1 MSADIS
7 RLKDIL
13 AKSKAVIKKT
23 EEEYGSVTPNNNR
36 GTTSNNNSN
45 TIYEEKEMPNL
56 TEQFAQKYGI
66 TDGKINRSVAP
77 KNGRYPN
84 MNKSKMPDAIKQAM
98 METPIDIPENPFSV
112 GSFDL
117 EDVPE
122 LVEQPKQVVRETT
135 QRNTPNIDADTIR
148 QIVREEIEDVVRD
161 VVGEY
166 LDNSLVTEDIQIKV
180 GETIFSGNLK
190 PLPKKSKKK

>member
-1 MSADIS
+1 MEADIS
-7 RLKDIL
+7 KLKNIL
-13 AKSKAVIKKT
+13 AKSKAIMKQT
-23 EEEYGSVTPNNNR
+23 EENLGETKR
-36 GTTSNNNSN
+36 NNSN
-45 TIYEEKEMPNL
+45 TSYTNEYEEKEIPNL
-56 TEQFAQKYGI
+56 TEEFAQKYGI
-66 TDGKINRSVAP
+66 TDGKINKSVAP

-98 METPIDIPENPFSV
+98 METPIDIPENPYSV

-135 QRNTPNIDADTIR
+135 QRKTSNINTDTIR

-161 VVGEY
+161 VVSEY
-166 LDNSLVTEDIQIKV
+166 LDKSLVTEDIQIKV

-190 PLPKKSKKK
+190 PLPKKKRK

>member
-1 MSADIS
+1 MEADIS
-7 RLKDIL
+7 KLKNIL
-13 AKSKAVIKKT
+13 AKSKAIMKQT
-23 EEEYGSVTPNNNR
+23 EENLGETKR
-36 GTTSNNNSN
+36 NNSN
-45 TIYEEKEMPNL
+45 TSYTNEYEEKEMPNL

-66 TDGKINRSVAP
+66 TDGKLNMSVAP

-84 MNKSKMPDAIKQAM
+84 MEKSKMPDAIKQAM

-122 LVEQPKQVVRETT
+122 LVEQPRQVVRETT
-135 QRNTPNIDADTIR
+135 QRNTTNIDADTIR

-161 VVGEY
+161 VVSEY
-166 LDNSLVTEDIQIKV
+166 LDKSLVTEDIQIKV

-190 PLPKKSKKK
+190 PLPKKRKK

>member
-7 RLKDIL
+7 KLKNIL
-13 AKSKAVIKKT
+13 AKSKAIMKQT
-23 EEEYGSVTPNNNR
+23 EENLGETKR
-36 GTTSNNNSN
+36 NNSN
-45 TIYEEKEMPNL
+45 TSYTNEYEEKEIPNL
-56 TEQFAQKYGI
+56 TEEFAQKYGI
-66 TDGKINRSVAP
+66 TDGKINKSVAP

-98 METPIDIPENPFSV
+98 METPIDIPENPYSV

-135 QRNTPNIDADTIR
+135 QRKTSNINTDTIR

-166 LDNSLVTEDIQIKV
+166 LDKSLVTEDIQIKV

>member
-1 MSADIS
+1 MEADIS
-7 RLKDIL
+7 KLKNIL
-13 AKSKAVIKKT
+13 AKSKAIMKQT
-23 EEEYGSVTPNNNR
+23 EENLGETKR
-36 GTTSNNNSN
+36 NNSN
-45 TIYEEKEMPNL
+45 TSYTNEYEEKEMPNL

-66 TDGKINRSVAP
+66 TDGKLNMSVAP

-84 MNKSKMPDAIKQAM
+84 MEKSKMPDAIKQAM
-98 METPIDIPENPFSV
+98 METPIDIPENPYSV

-122 LVEQPKQVVRETT
+122 LIEQPKQVVRETT
-135 QRNTPNIDADTIR
+135 QRKTSNINTDTIR

-161 VVGEY
+161 VVSEY
-166 LDNSLVTEDIQIKV
+166 LDKSLVTEDIQIKV

-190 PLPKKSKKK
+190 PLPKRRKK

>member
-1 MSADIS
+1 MEADIS
-7 RLKDIL
+7 KLKNIL
-13 AKSKAVIKKT
+13 AKSKAIMKQT
-23 EEEYGSVTPNNNR
+23 EENLGETKR
-36 GTTSNNNSN
+36 NNSN
-45 TIYEEKEMPNL
+45 TSYTNEYEEKEMPNL

-66 TDGKINRSVAP
+66 TDGKLNMSVAP

-84 MNKSKMPDAIKQAM
+84 MEKSKMPDAIKQAM
-98 METPIDIPENPFSV
+98 METPIDIPENPYSV

-135 QRNTPNIDADTIR
+135 QKNTSNINTDTIR

-161 VVGEY
+161 VVSEY
-166 LDNSLVTEDIQIKV
+166 LDKSLVTEDIQIKV

-190 PLPKKSKKK
+190 PLPKKKRK

>member
-1 MSADIS
+1 MAADIN

-13 AKSKAVIKKT
+13 TKSKAVMKKT
-23 EEEYGSVTPNNNR
+23 EEQLGSTNTRNGN
-36 GTTSNNNSN
+36 TTYVNEG
-45 TIYEEKEMPNL
+45 EEKEMPNL
-56 TEQFAQKYGI
+56 TEQFSERYGM
-66 TDGKINRSVAP
+66 TDGKLNKSVAP
-77 KNGRYPN
+77 KGGHYPN
-84 MNKSKMPDAIKQAM
+84 MDKSKMPDAIKKAM
-98 METPIDIPENPFSV
+98 MENPIDIPENPFSV

-122 LVEQPKQVVRETT
+122 LVEQPRQMVRETVET
-135 QRNTPNIDADTIR
+135 QTTNVDSDTIR
-148 QIVREEIEDVVRD
+148 QIVREEIEGVVRD

-166 LDNSLVTEDIQIKV
+166 LDKSLVTEDIQIKV

>member
-1 MSADIS
+1 MAADIN

-13 AKSKAVIKKT
+13 TKSKAVMKKT
-23 EEEYGSVTPNNNR
+23 EEQLGSTNTRNGN
-36 GTTSNNNSN
+36 TTYVNEG
-45 TIYEEKEMPNL
+45 EEKEMPNL
-56 TEQFAQKYGI
+56 TEQFTQKYGMS
-66 TDGKINRSVAP
+66 DGKLSKSVAP
-77 KNGRYPN
+77 KGGNYPN
-84 MNKSKMPDAIKQAM
+84 MSKSKMPDAIKKAM
-98 METPIDIPENPFSV
+98 MENPIDIPENPFSV

-122 LVEQPKQVVRETT
+122 LVEQPKQMVRESVETKTT
-135 QRNTPNIDADTIR
+135 NIDTNTIR
-148 QIVREEIEDVVRD
+148 QIVREEIEGVVRD

-166 LDNSLVTEDIQIKV
+166 LDKSLVTEDIQIKV

>member
-13 AKSKAVIKKT
+13 TKSKAVMKKT
-23 EEEYGSVTPNNNR
+23 EEQLGSTNTRNGN
-36 GTTSNNNSN
+36 TTYVNEG
-45 TIYEEKEMPNL
+45 EEKEMPNL
-56 TEQFAQKYGI
+56 TEQFTQKYGMS
-66 TDGKINRSVAP
+66 DGKLSKSVAP
-77 KNGRYPN
+77 KGGNYPN
-84 MNKSKMPDAIKQAM
+84 MGKSKMPDAIKKAM
-98 METPIDIPENPFSV
+98 MENPIDIPENPFSV

-122 LVEQPKQVVRETT
+122 LVEQPKQMVRESVETKTT
-135 QRNTPNIDADTIR
+135 NIDTNTIR
-148 QIVREEIEDVVRD
+148 QIVREEIEGVVRD

-166 LDNSLVTEDIQIKV
+166 LDKSLVTEDIQIKV

>member
-1 MSADIS
+1 MSADINKL
-7 RLKDIL
+7 RDIL

-23 EEEYGSVTPNNNR
+23 EENQRTSSSSSYNETPTNSYG
-36 GTTSNNNSN
+36 
-45 TIYEEKEMPNL
+45 EKEMPNL
-56 TEQFAQKYGI
+56 TEQFAERYGI
-66 TDGKINRSVAP
+66 NDGKLNRSVAP

-84 MNKSKMPDAIKQAM
+84 MEKSKLPDAVKQAM
-98 METPIDIPENPFSV
+98 VETPIDIPENPFSV
-112 GSFDL
+112 GSFGL

-122 LVEQPKQVVRETT
+122 LVEQPRQVVSETT
-135 QRNTPNIDADTIR
+135 QRNTSNIDADTIR

>member
-1 MSADIS
+1 MEADIS
-7 RLKDIL
+7 KLKNIL
-13 AKSKAVIKKT
+13 AKSKAVMKKT
-23 EEEYGSVTPNNNR
+23 EENLGETKRS
-36 GTTSNNNSN
+36 NSN
-45 TIYEEKEMPNL
+45 TSYTNEYEEKEMPNL

-66 TDGKINRSVAP
+66 TDGKLNMSVAP

-84 MNKSKMPDAIKQAM
+84 MEKSKMPDAIKQAM

-122 LVEQPKQVVRETT
+122 LIEQPKQVVRETT
-135 QRNTPNIDADTIR
+135 QRKTSNIDADTIR
-148 QIVREEIEDVVRD
+148 KIVREEIEDVVRD
-161 VVGEY
+161 VVSEY
-166 LDNSLVTEDIQIKV
+166 LDKSLVTEDIQIKV

-190 PLPKKSKKK
+190 PLPKRRKK

>member
-1 MSADIS
+1 MEADIS
-7 RLKDIL
+7 KLKNIL
-13 AKSKAVIKKT
+13 AKSKAVMKKT
-23 EEEYGSVTPNNNR
+23 EENLGETKR
-36 GTTSNNNSN
+36 NNSN
-45 TIYEEKEMPNL
+45 TSYTNEYDEKEMPNL

-66 TDGKINRSVAP
+66 TDGKLNMSVAP

-84 MNKSKMPDAIKQAM
+84 MEKSKMPDAIKQAM

-112 GSFDL
+112 GSFGL

-122 LVEQPKQVVRETT
+122 LVEQPRQVVNETA
-135 QRNTPNIDADTIR
+135 QRNTSNIDSDTIR

>member
-1 MSADIS
+1 MEADIS
-7 RLKDIL
+7 KLKNIL
-13 AKSKAVIKKT
+13 AKSKAIMKQT
-23 EEEYGSVTPNNNR
+23 EENLGETKR
-36 GTTSNNNSN
+36 NNSN
-45 TIYEEKEMPNL
+45 TSYTNEYEEKEIPNL
-56 TEQFAQKYGI
+56 TEEFAQKYGI
-66 TDGKINRSVAP
+66 TDGKINKSVAP

-98 METPIDIPENPFSV
+98 METPIDIPENPYSV

-135 QRNTPNIDADTIR
+135 KRKTSNINTDTIR

-161 VVGEY
+161 VVSEY
-166 LDNSLVTEDIQIKV
+166 LDKSLITEDIQIKV

-190 PLPKKSKKK
+190 PLPKKKRK

>member
-1 MSADIS
+1 MGADIN

-13 AKSKAVIKKT
+13 TKSKAVMKKT
-23 EEEYGSVTPNNNR
+23 EEQLGSTNTRNGN
-36 GTTSNNNSN
+36 TTYVNEG
-45 TIYEEKEMPNL
+45 EEKEMPNL
-56 TEQFAQKYGI
+56 TEQFTQKYGM
-66 TDGKINRSVAP
+66 TDGKLSKSVAP
-77 KNGRYPN
+77 KGGNYPN
-84 MNKSKMPDAIKQAM
+84 MSKSKMPDAIKKAM
-98 METPIDIPENPFSV
+98 MENPIDIPENPFSV

-122 LVEQPKQVVRETT
+122 LVEQPKQMVRESVETQTT
-135 QRNTPNIDADTIR
+135 NIDTDTIR
-148 QIVREEIEDVVRD
+148 QIVREEIEGVVRD

-166 LDNSLVTEDIQIKV
+166 LDKSLVTEDIQIKV